1 VTLQERAFRRATRR
15 LVPFLFLIYVVAYLD
30 RVNVSFA
37 QLQLEDDL
45 GFSDTIFGLGA
56 GIFSLG
62 YVLFGVPSGLALN
75 RFGAR
80 RWLAAIMVVWGV
92 LSASTMFIDGPT
104 SFYVLRFLLGVAE
117 AGFFPG
123 IILYLTWWFPER
135 ERTRVLALFLTAITA
150 AYVAGGPISG
160 ALLELDGLAG
170 LDGWQWL
177 FLVEGLPAIGLGVFT
192 LRYLDDRPEEA
203 DWLAPAER
211 RVLAGEVGRERGLK
225 DALGEQR
232 LRDALRNRQ
241 VWLLALVN
249 FILLATG
256 FGLTFFVPDLVQD
269 RTGYSDFAVGLLAAV
284 PYGVATAVMLW
295 AARAAERRG
304 RRRAFLIVLS
314 LMGAAGAALTAHA
327 SSPLLLIVSITLA
340 AVGILAAIPL
350 FWALPTAF
358 LSGTAAATGI
368 ALIAAVGNLGGFAGP
383 AFTGVM
389 EDSTGGFETPLTALA
404 LLLAAGSLLTLLARD
419 DLRGSTY
426 VPRSA
431 NARSAARASCSPNS
445 RTQW

>member
-1 VTLQERAFRRATRR
+1 MTLEERAFGKATRR
-15 LVPFLFLIYVVAYLD
+15 LIPFLFLIYVVAYLD

-45 GFSDTIFGLGA
+45 GFSDTTFGLGA

-62 YVLFGVPSGLALN
+62 YVLFGLPSSLALN

-80 RWLAAIMVVWGV
+80 CWLAAIMIVWGV
-92 LSASTMFIDGPT
+92 LSASTMFIDGAGD
-104 SFYVLRFLLGVAE
+104 FYVLRFLLGVAE

-135 ERTRVLALFLTAITA
+135 ERTRVLALFLTAIAA
-150 AYVAGGPISG
+150 AYVVGGPVSG

-177 FLVEGLPAIGLGVFT
+177 FLVEGLPAIGLGLFA
-192 LRYLDDRPEEA
+192 LSYLDDRPEQA
-203 DWLAPAER
+203 KWLDPEER
-211 RVLAGEVGRERGLK
+211 SFLAGEVEGERALK
-225 DALGEQR
+225 EATGEQR
-232 LRDALRNRQ
+232 LRDALRSAQ
-241 VWLLALVN
+241 VWLLALIYFV
-249 FILLATG
+249 LLAAG
-256 FGLTFFVPDLVQD
+256 FGLTFFVPDLVQE
-269 RTGYSDFAVGLLAAV
+269 RTGYSDFAVGLLAAI

-304 RRRAFLIVLS
+304 RRRGFLIVL
-314 LMGAAGAALTAHA
+314 LLLGAAGTALTAYA
-327 SSPLLLIVSITLA
+327 SSPLLLTVSITLA
-340 AVGILAAIPL
+340 TVGILAAIPL
-350 FWALPTAF
+350 FWALPTVF
-358 LSGTAAATGI
+358 LSGTAAAAGI

-389 EDSTGGFETPLTALA
+389 EDSSGGFETPLTGLG

-419 DLRGSTY
+419 QS
-426 VPRSA
+426 VAP
-431 NARSAARASCSPNS
+431 AREPSLA
-445 RTQW
+445 